1 MSKKIFIE
9 GTTNT
14 ELSITTTN
22 NQNIEYFDFSA
33 NESKS
38 KKSNIYLCTVS
49 RVEPSLQAAFVD
61 YGEEK
66 KAFLPFDE
74 IHPSYFKIP
83 QADKIVAD
91 PNDDTGEIVDDEKT
105 SKKNF
110 LEFYRK
116 YKIQDVIKKD
126 QVILIQIIKE
136 ERGSK
141 GAAVSTFISL
151 PGRYCVL
158 LPNNSATGGVSKKIN
173 NPQDRRRLKTI
184 HEKLNLPDGMSLIIR
199 TNAIGSSSED
209 INSDFN
215 YLKKLWTE
223 IRTETLKSKAPQL
236 IYELDSPL
244 IKIIR
249 DIYNDSFSEIL
260 VSDIRTYKEF
270 KKIEKNFTNSKK
282 SLVKHYKGKGALLES
297 HGIKSPIKGLSN
309 TNVYMKSGSYLV
321 INPTEALTSFDIN
334 SGKSTSEKNIEI
346 TALNTNLEACDEIYN
361 QVILRNI
368 AGLIVIDFIDM
379 TSNAN
384 NFKVEKKMKQLFQND
399 KSRVQLNKITQFGLM
414 EISRQR
420 IGHSI
425 YEIFFDKCECCNGD
439 GLVKSKNII
448 FQEIDSNIKNILTIE
463 DIKVIELKID
473 KEFYNKNGKEL
484 LKRIKNIPT
493 NKIEIKYNFEEKLI
507 DMYQFDADLIEKIAI
522 NLKKEQIINI
532 KKIKIDESSSED
544 TSVDTSGD
552 TSGDT
557 SVDTSGDEKKYI
569 RKIKKKKIIEN
580 KKNLKTKKIMKSR
593 DDIPESEKT
602 FRRKIKKKIV
612 IEDTNTDTNT
622 N

>member
-14 ELSITTTN
+14 ELSITATN
-22 NQNIEYFDFSA
+22 DQKIEYFDFSVE
-33 NESKS
+33 ESKS

-49 RVEPSLQAAFVD
+49 RVEPSLQAAFVE
-61 YGEEK
+61 YGEDK

-83 QADKIVAD
+83 QSDKVTDEAGEA
-91 PNDDTGEIVDDEKT
+91 NDDNVDQEK
-105 SKKNF
+105 SNKKNF
-110 LEFYRK
+110 LDFYRK

-158 LPNNSATGGVSKKIN
+158 LPNNSATGGVSKKISS
-173 NPQDRRRLKTI
+173 PQDRKRLKSI
-184 HEKLNLPDGMSLIIR
+184 HEKLNLPEGMSLIIR
-199 TNAIGSSSED
+199 TNATDSDAED

-215 YLKKLWTE
+215 YLKKLWTD
-223 IRTETLKSKAPQL
+223 IRTETLKSKAPKL
-236 IYELDSPL
+236 IYEIDSPL

-249 DIYNDSFSEIL
+249 DIYNDSYDEIV
-260 VSDIRTYKEF
+260 VSNPQTYKEF
-270 KKIEKNFTNSKK
+270 KKIEKDFTNSKK
-282 SLVKHYKGKGALLES
+282 SLIKQFKGEGALLES
-297 HGIKSPIKGLSN
+297 YGIKNPIAGLSN

-361 QVILRNI
+361 QVVLRNI

-384 NFKVEKKMKQLFQND
+384 NFKVEKKMRQLFQND
-399 KSRVQLNKITQFGLM
+399 KSRVQMNKISQFGLL

-420 IGHSI
+420 VGHSI
-425 YEIFFDKCECCNGD
+425 YEIFFNTCECCDGNGFI
-439 GLVKSKNII
+439 KSKNII
-448 FQEIDSNIKNILTIE
+448 FQEITSTIKNIIAVEKIE
-463 DIKVIELKID
+463 EIDLKID
-473 KEFYNKNGKEL
+473 KDFYTGNKDEL
-484 LKRIKNIPT
+484 LERIKIFLP
-493 NKIEIKYNFEEKLI
+493 
-507 DMYQFDADLIEKIAI
+507 
-522 NLKKEQIINI
+522 
-532 KKIKIDESSSED
+532 KKIKINYFCEEKINKYFEFNNNLLEKIAHNLKNTQIKLSEKQVKLSNKEIKKSEESEESNIKD
-544 TSVDTSGD
+544 TKSDNKRYT
-552 TSGDT
+552 
-557 SVDTSGDEKKYI
+557 
-569 RKIKKKKIIEN
+569 RKIKKKTSDVTE
-580 KKNLKTKKIMKSR
+580 KKIKKR
-593 DDIPESEKT
+593 KQEIKNNEIPESEKT
-602 FRRKIKKKIV
+602 YRRKIKKKTLV
-612 IEDTNTDTNT
+612 EKDNTDNNT

>member
-9 GTTNT
+9 GTTDT
-14 ELSITTTN
+14 ELSITATN
-22 NQNIEYFDFSA
+22 EHNIEYFDFSI

-49 RVEPSLQAAFVD
+49 RVEPSLQAAFVE

-83 QADKIVAD
+83 QSDKKSEEIKT
-91 PNDDTGEIVDDEKT
+91 NEGEIIDDEKT
-105 SKKNF
+105 NKKNF
-110 LEFYRK
+110 LDFYRK

-136 ERGSK
+136 ERGTK

-158 LPNNSATGGVSKKIN
+158 LPNNSANGGVSKKIN
-173 NPQDRRRLKTI
+173 NPGDRKRLKII
-184 HEKLNLPDGMSLIIR
+184 HEKLNLPEGMSLIIR
-199 TNAIGSSSED
+199 TNAIGSDATD
-209 INSDFN
+209 INNDFI

-223 IRTETLKSKAPQL
+223 IRTETLKAKAPKL

-249 DIYNDSFSEIL
+249 DIYNESYSEIL
-260 VSDIRTYKEF
+260 ISNQKTYKEF
-270 KKIEKNFTNSKK
+270 KKIEKNFSNNKK
-282 SLVKHYKGKGALLES
+282 SVVKHYKNNDALLES
-297 HGIKSPIKGLSN
+297 HGIKNPIAGLSN

-346 TALNTNLEACDEIYN
+346 TALNTNLEACNEIYK

-379 TSNAN
+379 TSHGN
-384 NFKVEKKMKQLFQND
+384 NLKIEKKMKQLFHND
-399 KSRVQLNKITQFGLM
+399 KSRVQMNKISQFGLM

-420 IGHSI
+420 IGQSI
-425 YEIFFDKCECCNGD
+425 YEIFHDKCKCCDGNGFI
-439 GLVKSKNII
+439 KYKNII
-448 FQEIDSNIKNILTIE
+448 YQEITSIIQNLMSIE
-463 DIKVIELKID
+463 DIVKIEMKVD
-473 KEFYNKNGKEL
+473 KNFYENNEKEL
-484 LKRIKNIPT
+484 LDRI
-493 NKIEIKYNFEEKLI
+493 NKILSKKITINYNYEENYNKIYEFEASLMDQI
-507 DMYQFDADLIEKIAI
+507 SS
-522 NLKKEQIINI
+522 NLKKKQLADLDKKKELINHNDISEENENNHKRKI
-532 KKIKIDESSSED
+532 KKRATNTIKNNLKNEKEIKNDIPES
-544 TSVDTSGD
+544 
-552 TSGDT
+552 
-557 SVDTSGDEKKYI
+557 EKSYR
-569 RKIKKKKIIEN
+569 RKIKKKKIIE
-580 KKNLKTKKIMKSR
+580 
-593 DDIPESEKT
+593 
-602 FRRKIKKKIV
+602 
-612 IEDTNTDTNT
+612 DTDSNINV

>member
-14 ELSITTTN
+14 ELSITATN
-22 NQNIEYFDFSA
+22 DQKIEYFDFSVE
-33 NESKS
+33 ESKS

-61 YGEEK
+61 YGEDR

-83 QADKIVAD
+83 QSDKVTDEAGEVK
-91 PNDDTGEIVDDEKT
+91 DDNFDQEKNN
-105 SKKNF
+105 KKNF
-110 LEFYRK
+110 LDFYRK

-173 NPQDRRRLKTI
+173 NPQDRKRLKTI
-184 HEKLNLPDGMSLIIR
+184 HEKLNLPEGMSLIIR
-199 TNAIGSSSED
+199 TNATDSDAED

-215 YLKKLWTE
+215 YLKKLWTD
-223 IRTETLKSKAPQL
+223 IRTETLKSKAPKL
-236 IYELDSPL
+236 IYEIDSPL

-249 DIYNDSFSEIL
+249 DVYNDSYDEIV
-260 VSDIRTYKEF
+260 VSSPRTYKEF
-270 KKIEKNFTNSKK
+270 KKIEKDFTNSKK
-282 SLVKHYKGKGALLES
+282 SLIKQFKGEGALLES
-297 HGIKSPIKGLSN
+297 YGIKNPIAGLSN

-361 QVILRNI
+361 QVVLRNI

-384 NFKVEKKMKQLFQND
+384 NFKVEKKMRQLFQND
-399 KSRVQLNKITQFGLM
+399 KSRVQMNKISQFGLM

-420 IGHSI
+420 VGHSI
-425 YEIFFDKCECCNGD
+425 YEIFFNTCECCDGNGFI
-439 GLVKSKNII
+439 KSKNII
-448 FQEIDSNIKNILTIE
+448 FQEITSTIKNIIAVEKIE
-463 DIKVIELKID
+463 EIDLKID
-473 KEFYNKNGKEL
+473 KDFFIDNKDEL
-484 LKRIKNIPT
+484 LERIKIFLP
-493 NKIEIKYNFEEKLI
+493 
-507 DMYQFDADLIEKIAI
+507 
-522 NLKKEQIINI
+522 
-532 KKIKIDESSSED
+532 KKIKINYFCEEKINKYFEFNNNLLEKIAHNLKNTQIKLSEKQVKLSNKEIKKSEESEESNIKD
-544 TSVDTSGD
+544 TKSDNKRYT
-552 TSGDT
+552 
-557 SVDTSGDEKKYI
+557 
-569 RKIKKKKIIEN
+569 RKIKKKTSDVTE
-580 KKNLKTKKIMKSR
+580 KKIKKR
-593 DDIPESEKT
+593 KQEIKNNEIPESEKT
-602 FRRKIKKKIV
+602 YRRKIKKKTLV
-612 IEDTNTDTNT
+612 EKDNTDNNT